1 MNDDKSIHLTKFLDF
16 PKNFKNENLNQ
27 KWLELIKIRNVCN
40 ISIEEKRAS
49 KEIGSSLEASLKINL
64 DKKLNE
70 ISKDVDFSELCIT
83 SSAEVSYLENSE
95 TKVQTSKAEGSKCQV
110 CWKITKE
117 ACSRK
122 TLSKTHRMIFESI
135 KKIFNISLLVPVFI
149 FTLDRIS
156 KIYVINLSKNSSD
169 IELFSSKFLNIT
181 LIWNEGIAFG
191 IFSAIHGY
199 WYNLL
204 TIAIVLI
211 AIVILIMSIRQDGTQ
226 KYFLLIVFGGAL
238 GNLYD
243 RIFFKAVPD
252 FIDLHVGDF
261 HWFIFNIAD
270 IFITFGVIMLI
281 LWETLPLNKNYEKK

>member
-1 MNDDKSIHLTKFLDF
+1 MF
-16 PKNFKNENLNQ
+16 
-27 KWLELIKIRNVCN
+27 
-40 ISIEEKRAS
+40 EK
-49 KEIGSSLEASLKINL
+49 
-64 DKKLNE
+64 D
-70 ISKDVDFSELCIT
+70 
-83 SSAEVSYLENSE
+83 
-95 TKVQTSKAEGSKCQV
+95 
-110 CWKITKE
+110 
-117 ACSRK
+117 
-122 TLSKTHRMIFESI
+122 LSKTHRMIFESI
-135 KKIFNISLLVPVFI
+135 KKFFNISLLVPVFI

-156 KIYVINLSKNSSD
+156 KIYVIKLSKTSSD
-169 IELFSSKFLNIT
+169 IELFSSKFLNIS

-191 IFSAIHGY
+191 IFSAIHGF

-204 TIAIVLI
+204 TIAIILI

-226 KYFLLIVFGGAL
+226 QYFLLIVFGGAL

-281 LWETLPLNKNYEKK
+281 LWETLPLNKNYEKR

>member
-1 MNDDKSIHLTKFLDF
+1 MF
-16 PKNFKNENLNQ
+16 
-27 KWLELIKIRNVCN
+27 
-40 ISIEEKRAS
+40 EK
-49 KEIGSSLEASLKINL
+49 
-64 DKKLNE
+64 D
-70 ISKDVDFSELCIT
+70 
-83 SSAEVSYLENSE
+83 
-95 TKVQTSKAEGSKCQV
+95 
-110 CWKITKE
+110 
-117 ACSRK
+117 
-122 TLSKTHRMIFESI
+122 LSKTHRMIFEII
-135 KKIFNISLLVPVFI
+135 KKFFNISLLVPVFI

-156 KIYVINLSKNSSD
+156 KIYVINLSKTSSD
-169 IELFSSKFLNIT
+169 IELFSSKYLNIT

-191 IFSAIHGY
+191 VFSAIDGH

-204 TIAIVLI
+204 TIVIVLI

-226 KYFLLIVFGGAL
+226 KYFLLVVFGGAL

-281 LWETLPLNKNYEKK
+281 LWETLPLNKYYENK

>member
-1 MNDDKSIHLTKFLDF
+1 M
-16 PKNFKNENLNQ
+16 
-27 KWLELIKIRNVCN
+27 LE
-40 ISIEEKRAS
+40 
-49 KEIGSSLEASLKINL
+49 
-64 DKKLNE
+64 
-70 ISKDVDFSELCIT
+70 KD
-83 SSAEVSYLENSE
+83 
-95 TKVQTSKAEGSKCQV
+95 
-110 CWKITKE
+110 
-117 ACSRK
+117 
-122 TLSKTHRMIFESI
+122 LSKTQRMIFESI
-135 KKIFNISLLVPVFI
+135 KKFINISLLVPVFI

-169 IELFSSKFLNIT
+169 IKLFSSKFLNIT

-252 FIDLHVGDF
+252 FIDLHIENF

-270 IFITFGVIMLI
+270 IFISFGLLMLI
-281 LWETLPLNKNYEKK
+281 LLEILPLNKDYEKK

>member
-1 MNDDKSIHLTKFLDF
+1 
-16 PKNFKNENLNQ
+16 
-27 KWLELIKIRNVCN
+27 
-40 ISIEEKRAS
+40 
-49 KEIGSSLEASLKINL
+49 
-64 DKKLNE
+64 
-70 ISKDVDFSELCIT
+70 
-83 SSAEVSYLENSE
+83 
-95 TKVQTSKAEGSKCQV
+95 
-110 CWKITKE
+110 
-117 ACSRK
+117 
-122 TLSKTHRMIFESI
+122 MIFENI
-135 KKIFNISLLVPVFI
+135 KKFFNISLLVPVFI

-211 AIVILIMSIRQDGTQ
+211 AVVILIMSIRQEGTQ

-261 HWFIFNIAD
+261 HWFVFNIAD
-270 IFITFGVIMLI
+270 IFITFGIIMLI
-281 LWETLPLNKNYEKK
+281 LNEIFTSNKNYEKN